1 MEKVKITVTIDKK
14 IDEIINILAHNN
26 HLPKSAI
33 VREALEL
40 YVNNMLS
47 DPLEDIK
54 KRLDD
59 IEDKLERELNRY
71 NSILAKS
78 ALYSIASRQHL
89 VALHSSLKNK
99 DEAIKVAEK
108 TWNIAIERLK
118 DKNDWEISK

>member
-118 DKNDWEISK
+118 DKND